1 MADSVVA
8 APGEVREWRAAAY
21 RAAAEADR
29 LREEL
34 VRLRA
39 AAAADRAVLTAACEV
54 QARRVGW
61 HLVADGCCPE
71 REEAGRERK
80 AG

>member
-1 MADSVVA
+1 MADLIEA
-8 APGEVREWRAAAY
+8 REWRDAAY
-21 RAAAEADR
+21 RATAQVDR

-39 AAAADRAVLTAACEV
+39 AAAADRAVLVAACEV

-61 HLVADGCCPE
+61 HLVSDGCCPDRVE
-71 REEAGRERK
+71 VASDG
-80 AG
+80 G